1 VAVGG
6 LVLAQLDVNRGVLEH
21 ARRVRIKQA
30 VVGLIDELSDHTGSA
45 PTLREEDAEPEA
57 VTQDSSQERSAQVG
71 PGKTVMCVPSRGSL
85 DEAAAAMLVQLLEK
99 QGIAARV
106 VPSEAVATENIL
118 RLDVTDVDLVCLSHL
133 EPGGFTNA
141 RYLVRRLRRKL
152 PNAQIIA
159 GFWMLS
165 EADAE
170 QRDALRESG
179 ADLVVTSLGQATEQ
193 VTMANDSLLR
203 AAMPGQLAAVRA
215 S

>member
-1 VAVGG
+1 MTFRSRIP
-6 LVLAQLDVNRGVLEH
+6 VLL
-21 ARRVRIKQA
+21 
-30 VVGLIDELSDHTGSA
+30 
-45 PTLREEDAEPEA
+45 PY
-57 VTQDSSQERSAQVG
+57 
-71 PGKTVMCVPSRGSL
+71 
-85 DEAAAAMLVQLLEK
+85 
-99 QGIAARV
+99 
-106 VPSEAVATENIL
+106 
-118 RLDVTDVDLVCLSHL
+118 L

-141 RYLVRRLRRKL
+141 RYLVRRLRRKM

-165 EADAE
+165 EADAK
-170 QRDALRESG
+170 QRALRESG

>member
-1 VAVGG
+1 
-6 LVLAQLDVNRGVLEH
+6 
-21 ARRVRIKQA
+21 
-30 VVGLIDELSDHTGSA
+30 
-45 PTLREEDAEPEA
+45 
-57 VTQDSSQERSAQVG
+57 
-71 PGKTVMCVPSRGSL
+71 
-85 DEAAAAMLVQLLEK
+85 MLVQLLEK

-106 VPSEAVATENIL
+106 VPSEAVATENIF
-118 RLDVTDVDLVCLSHL
+118 RLDVTDVDLVCLSYL

-165 EADAE
+165 EADAK

-193 VTMANDSLLR
+193 VTMANDRLLR